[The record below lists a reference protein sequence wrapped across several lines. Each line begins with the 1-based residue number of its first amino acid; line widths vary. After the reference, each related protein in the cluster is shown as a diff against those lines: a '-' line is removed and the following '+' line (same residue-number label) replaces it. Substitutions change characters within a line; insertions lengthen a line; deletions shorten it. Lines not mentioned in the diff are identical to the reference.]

1 MYEHISEFSFL
12 AFTLHPTRKRIENQT
27 VAVKKKV
34 KASLHLTFTLIPQ
47 DGGRSQRT
55 ARSGAKNGNVN
66 TRLHSAFTANRL
78 FSTQY
83 TT

>member
-1 MYEHISEFSFL
+1 MYVHISEFSFF
-12 AFTLHPTRKRIENQT
+12 AFTLHPARKQIENQT

-47 DGGRSQRT
+47 DGGKISAHGEKRSE
-55 ARSGAKNGNVN
+55 KGNVN

-78 FSTQY
+78 FSTPY
-83 TT
+83 AT